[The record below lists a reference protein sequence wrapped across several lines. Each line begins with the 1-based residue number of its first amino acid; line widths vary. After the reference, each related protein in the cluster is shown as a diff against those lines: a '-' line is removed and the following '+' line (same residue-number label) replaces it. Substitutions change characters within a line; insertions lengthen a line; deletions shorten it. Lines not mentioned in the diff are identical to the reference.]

1 MKPNNKR
8 MFLFI
13 IILQTVSGICQPIL
27 AEDWPTRLHDMHRGG
42 VTSETLT
49 VPLTEAWTYKTS
61 TQPEPA
67 WTESPARQDNYRG
80 YYNLK
85 PRQNFDFRN
94 IRIQLLNSMNKLIN
108 KKKNGFTLT
117 EVIVVISLGALIG
130 IMVLAIVTP
139 GLRYIKTT
147 KKIEHLHSD
156 ALFLLNKLNYWIKQ
170 GKKLTVT
177 SPSTLEIKLPDDS
190 IKEITKDSDNLNLDG
205 VTFNSDNI
213 RVTELNFTQLNRSV
227 RINITLKVDGAD
239 KTFSATTT
247 IAQRNSI

>member
-1 MKPNNKR
+1 
-8 MFLFI
+8 
-13 IILQTVSGICQPIL
+13 
-27 AEDWPTRLHDMHRGG
+27 
-42 VTSETLT
+42 
-49 VPLTEAWTYKTS
+49 
-61 TQPEPA
+61 
-67 WTESPARQDNYRG
+67 
-80 YYNLK
+80 
-85 PRQNFDFRN
+85 
-94 IRIQLLNSMNKLIN
+94 MNKLIN

-147 KKIEHLHSD
+147 KQIEHLHSD

-177 SPSTLEIKLPDDS
+177 NPSTLEIKLPDDS
-190 IKEITKDSDNLNLDG
+190 EKIITRDSDNLNLDG

-227 RINITLKVDGAD
+227 RINITLKTEGLD

>member
-1 MKPNNKR
+1 
-8 MFLFI
+8 
-13 IILQTVSGICQPIL
+13 
-27 AEDWPTRLHDMHRGG
+27 
-42 VTSETLT
+42 
-49 VPLTEAWTYKTS
+49 
-61 TQPEPA
+61 
-67 WTESPARQDNYRG
+67 
-80 YYNLK
+80 
-85 PRQNFDFRN
+85 
-94 IRIQLLNSMNKLIN
+94 MNKLIN

-130 IMVLAIVTP
+130 IMVLAIITP

-147 KKIEHLHSD
+147 KKIEYLHSD

-177 SPSTLEIKLPDDS
+177 NPSTLEIKLPDDS
-190 IKEITKDSDNLNLDG
+190 EKIITKDSDNLNFDG
-205 VTFNSDNI
+205 VTFNSDDI
-213 RVTELNFTQLNRSV
+213 KITELNFTQLNRSV

>member
-1 MKPNNKR
+1 
-8 MFLFI
+8 
-13 IILQTVSGICQPIL
+13 
-27 AEDWPTRLHDMHRGG
+27 
-42 VTSETLT
+42 
-49 VPLTEAWTYKTS
+49 
-61 TQPEPA
+61 
-67 WTESPARQDNYRG
+67 
-80 YYNLK
+80 
-85 PRQNFDFRN
+85 
-94 IRIQLLNSMNKLIN
+94 MNKLIN

-190 IKEITKDSDNLNLDG
+190 VKEITRDSDNLNFDG

-213 RVTELNFTQLNRSV
+213 EVTELNFTQLNRSV
-227 RINITLKVDGAD
+227 RINITLKVEGAD